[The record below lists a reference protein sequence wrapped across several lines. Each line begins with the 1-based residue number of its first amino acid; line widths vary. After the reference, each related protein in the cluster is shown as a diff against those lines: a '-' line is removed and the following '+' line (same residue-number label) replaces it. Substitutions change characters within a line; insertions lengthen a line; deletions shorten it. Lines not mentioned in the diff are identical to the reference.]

1 MNNQRTT
8 NIIGWILFI
17 IVLAVYLFTL
27 EPVASFWDS
36 GEYIASSYK
45 LEIPHPPGGPLF
57 LLLGRMFSFFSLGN
71 EQNVAMTINSLSAV
85 SSALTIVFLFWTIV
99 RICKKVIPSS
109 AENLH
114 YLSWGA
120 GIIGALS
127 FAFTDTFWYSA
138 TETELY
144 GIATLFIAFVF
155 WAIFKWEEKE
165 DESEGNRWLILICFV
180 IGLSVGIHL
189 LSLLAIPSLG
199 LVYYFKKYKKTNAR
213 GLAIAML
220 CSGTFL
226 LFVLYGLVTLANIS
240 KFAEIW
246 LVNSFGMPFGSGVL
260 LIVVLVLSAIVYAIH
275 YSIKTNRVTLNT
287 VLLGLSFVM
296 IGYMSYGV
304 VLIRA
309 NFAPPI
315 NQNDPRN
322 VLGLI
327 YYLNMEQYPSRPLL
341 FGKYFNAPLQGY
353 EKGKPIYSQR
363 NGRYEITDHKVEYQY
378 PDEYQTIFPRAYNS
392 MKPEFADEY
401 RIIMGLRKG
410 EKPSFSD
417 NLTYLI
423 KHQAGHMF
431 LRYFMWNFA
440 GKAGSQN
447 GAGWLSPLDAA
458 AQLPDVLENDMARNN
473 YFMLPLLLG
482 LIGLFFLY
490 QQNRKMFWVVFMLFF
505 MTGFA
510 LVLYLNSPP
519 SEPRERDYIYVGS
532 YFAFAIWMGL
542 GCIPVVRLF
551 TWLLGEKRFQYAMV
565 TGILVC
571 TLVPVV
577 LIATNFDDHDRSE
590 RYLSVLA
597 ARNTL
602 AACEKDAILFT
613 GGDNDTYPLWYV
625 QEVEGFRT
633 DVRVI
638 VLSYS
643 NVDWYIN
650 AMFDRKNESAPIPLY
665 LNKED
670 YGQGG
675 LVDVSYVMERP
686 ELKGKSVPV
695 RKYLDLISKKYKGI
709 IHESVLG
716 KSAIIPSRKFYTST
730 DSSKLKE
737 RDDIPD
743 VVSDKLVDNFEFIIK
758 GNALEKKDLLI
769 MDILDS
775 NKWERP
781 IYFNFT
787 SLNQVNFDLTGK
799 TVQVADLYRVLPINP
814 DKTTAEPLVDTAR
827 MYRNLI
833 TRSSYKN
840 MDRENIHYSGNYV
853 FFTQSRRNQFNTLI
867 GSLISDG
874 ELDTAK
880 EVLHKSLE
888 YFPEE
893 VIPLDFAGID
903 MFKYALVL
911 QESDTVERLSN
922 SIYTAADDWLANVA
936 GNDQLKT
943 DRRTQLH
950 LYTLAECSRICRQNG
965 NVECA
970 KRFTSLFERYYN
982 S

>member
-1 MNNQRTT
+1 MNIQRTT
-8 NIIGWILFI
+8 NIIGWILFV

-57 LLLGRMFSFFSLGN
+57 LLLGRVFSFLSLGD
-71 EQNVAMTINSLSAV
+71 EQYVAMAINSLSAV
-85 SSALTIVFLFWTIV
+85 SSALTIVFLFWTVV
-99 RICKKVIPSS
+99 RISRKVVSS
-109 AENLH
+109 SVENTNM
-114 YLSWGA
+114 LSWGA
-120 GIIGALS
+120 GIVGALS

-165 DESEGNRWLILICFV
+165 DEAESNRWLILICFV

-199 LVYYFKKYKKTNAR
+199 LVYYFKKYQKTNAK

-220 CSGTFL
+220 CSGAFL

-240 KFAEIW
+240 KVAEIW
-246 LVNSFGMPFGSGVL
+246 LVNSLGMPFGSGVL
-260 LIVVLVLSAIVYAIH
+260 LIVILVLSAIIYAIY
-275 YSIKTNRVTLNT
+275 YSIKTNRVALNT
-287 VLLGLSFVM
+287 VLLGVSFVM
-296 IGYMSYGV
+296 IGYMSYGI
-304 VLIRA
+304 VLVRA

-341 FGKYFNAPLQGY
+341 YGKYFNAPLLGY
-353 EKGKPIYSQR
+353 EKGKPIYSQKD
-363 NGRYEITDHKVEYQY
+363 GRYEVTDHKVEYRY
-378 PDEYQTIFPRAYNS
+378 DEDYQTIFPRAYNS

-401 RIIMGLRKG
+401 RAIMGLKKG

-417 NLTYLI
+417 NLSYLI
-423 KHQAGHMF
+423 THQAGHMF

-440 GKAGSQN
+440 GRAGSQT
-447 GAGWLSPLDAA
+447 GAGWLSPLDATEK
-458 AQLPDVLENDMARNN
+458 LPDVLENDMARNN

-490 QQNRKMFWVVFMLFF
+490 KQHRKMFWVVFMLFF

-542 GCIPVVRLF
+542 GAIPVVQ
-551 TWLLGEKRFQYAMV
+551 LLVRFFGEKKFQYAV
-565 TGILVC
+565 VAGILIC
-571 TLVPVV
+571 MLIPAV
-577 LIATNFDDHDRSE
+577 LISTNLDDHDRSE

-602 AACEKDAILFT
+602 AACEPNAILFT

-625 QEVEGFRT
+625 QEVENFRT

-638 VLSYS
+638 VLSYA

-665 LNKED
+665 LDRED
-670 YGQGG
+670 YRQGG
-675 LVDVSYVMERP
+675 LVDVSYVMESP
-686 ELKGKSVPV
+686 QLKGKSIPV

-716 KSAIIPSRKFYTST
+716 ESAIVPARKFYTSV
-730 DSSKLKE
+730 DSSKLGE
-737 RDDIPD
+737 RDDIPAI
-743 VVSDKLVDNFEFIIK
+743 VADKLTDNFAFSIK

-799 TVQVADLYRVLPINP
+799 TVQVADLFRVLPI
-814 DKTTAEPLVDTAR
+814 DQEKVTAEPLVDTAR

-833 TRSSYKN
+833 DRSSYRN
-840 MDRENIHYSGNYV
+840 MNRKKIHYSGNYV

-867 GSLISDG
+867 GSLINDG
-874 ELDTAK
+874 DVDTAR

-888 YFPEE
+888 YFPND
-893 VIPLDFAGID
+893 VIPMDFAGVD
-903 MFKYALVL
+903 MYRYARVL
-911 QESDTVERLSN
+911 QETDTVKTLGDQL
-922 SIYTAADDWLANVA
+922 YHAAEDWLSYVA
-936 GNDQLKT
+936 ENKHLKT

-950 LYTLAECSRICRQNG
+950 LYTLNECTRICHQAGDLEN
-965 NVECA
+965 A
-970 KRFTSLFERYYN
+970 KRFNLLFEKYYN
-982 S
+982 A